1 MPELQCA
8 APSLA
13 VREEGEEKERRREKG
28 RKKERK
34 KRGLQK
40 KRRRKGERKAIAWTV
55 SVSIF
60 FFYSSST
67 GGHFS
72 AEGDSSSQWGVG
84 NQPPHNMA
92 VRTAPLSHTEKQ
104 KWS

>member
-40 KRRRKGERKAIAWTV
+40 KKKKKGGK
-55 SVSIF
+55 
-60 FFYSSST
+60 
-67 GGHFS
+67 
-72 AEGDSSSQWGVG
+72 EGDSMDG
-84 NQPPHNMA
+84 
-92 VRTAPLSHTEKQ
+92 
-104 KWS
+104 